1 MLEKPTKFD
10 SLDCSSAYRITLIV
24 SGIIDKTTN
33 CKLVIPS
40 TYFGKNSEII
50 KGEIIIVTIA
60 IKIDTI
66 MDETIIIR
74 WDIPLDF
81 SERRNECK
89 AVGRTSNPN
98 KICKFN

>member
-1 MLEKPTKFD
+1 MSEQIK
-10 SLDCSSAYRITLIV
+10 
-24 SGIIDKTTN
+24 
-33 CKLVIPS
+33 
-40 TYFGKNSEII
+40 KNSEII

-66 MDETIIIR
+66 MDKTIIVR

-89 AVGRTSNPN
+89 AVGRISNPN
-98 KICKFN
+98 LGSISSRITFAFIRLTT